1 MEYLLSFL
9 IAFCFSFIGTIPPGT
24 LNLSII
30 QLGLDHKI
38 SAAWRFAL
46 AAAIIEY
53 PYAWLAVKFEDFIT
67 SSPVVIENFQIIT
80 AAVMISLGIFSLWL
94 AKGPAS
100 AFAIRF
106 HESGF
111 RRGIVLSLLNPLAL
125 PFWVAMT
132 AYIKAQQWIDLST
145 TLEMHL
151 YLLGVSLGSL
161 ALLMIMAYLAKRVV
175 KYLEGNNI
183 LLKKIP
189 GFTLLFLGIY
199 ALLRY
204 LF

>member
-1 MEYLLSFL
+1 MEYLLSFA
-9 IAFCFSFIGTIPPGT
+9 IAFCFSFIGTIPPGS

-30 QLGLDHKI
+30 QLGLDNKI

-67 SSPVVIENFQIIT
+67 SSPLVVENFQLIT
-80 AAVMISLGIFSLWL
+80 AAVMISLGILSLWIS
-94 AKGPAS
+94 KGPTS
-100 AFAIRF
+100 SFAVRF

-111 RRGIVLSLLNPLAL
+111 RRGIVLALLNPLAL
-125 PFWVAMT
+125 PFWIAMT
-132 AYIKAQQWIDLST
+132 AYIKAQGWIDLST
-145 TLEMHL
+145 NASLHL

-161 ALLMIMAYLAKRVV
+161 TLLMVIAYLAKRVV
-175 KYLEGNNI
+175 KYFRGNI

-189 GFTLLFLGIY
+189 GFTLLLLGTY
-199 ALLRY
+199 AFLRY
-204 LF
+204 LL